1 MGEVPVPYSVL
12 VVEDEPHIIESLS
25 FLMKRAGHKVR
36 IARDGDAAIRT
47 MEAEKPDL
55 VILDITL
62 PRRDGLDV
70 CRTIR
75 ADDRWRDVRVIML
88 TARGRELDRRKGL
101 ETGADDYILK
111 PFSTSDIVQRVE
123 ALLESGRAP
132 EHPGEE
138 P

>member
-1 MGEVPVPYSVL
+1 MPYSVL

-47 MEAEKPDL
+47 MEAETPDL
-55 VILDITL
+55 VLLDIAL

-70 CRTIR
+70 CRAIR
-75 ADDRWRDVRVIML
+75 AEARWRDVRVIML

-111 PFSTSDIVQRVE
+111 PFSTSEVVQRVE
-123 ALLESGRAP
+123 SLLAQGPLPSRA
-132 EHPGEE
+132 GEDE
-138 P
+138 

>member
-1 MGEVPVPYSVL
+1 MPYSVL

-75 ADDRWRDVRVIML
+75 AEERWRDVRVIML

-111 PFSTSDIVQRVE
+111 PFSTSEIVQRVE

>member
-1 MGEVPVPYSVL
+1 MPYSVL

-47 MEAEKPDL
+47 MEAETPDL
-55 VILDITL
+55 VLLDIAL
-62 PRRDGLDV
+62 PRRDGLEV
-70 CRTIR
+70 CRAIR
-75 ADDRWRDVRVIML
+75 AEARWRDVRVIML

-111 PFSTSDIVQRVE
+111 PFSTSEVVQRVE
-123 ALLESGRAP
+123 SLLAQGPLPARA
-132 EHPGEE
+132 GEDD
-138 P
+138 

>member
-1 MGEVPVPYSVL
+1 MPYSVL

-111 PFSTSDIVQRVE
+111 PFSTSEIVRRVE

-138 P
+138 S

>member
-1 MGEVPVPYSVL
+1 
-12 VVEDEPHIIESLS
+12 
-25 FLMKRAGHKVR
+25 MKRAGHKVR

-75 ADDRWRDVRVIML
+75 AEERWRDVRVIML

>member
-1 MGEVPVPYSVL
+1 MPYSVL

-75 ADDRWRDVRVIML
+75 AEERWRDVRVIML

>member
-1 MGEVPVPYSVL
+1 MPYSVL

-123 ALLESGRAP
+123 VLLESGRAP